1 MAFGSVKPYFYL
13 DLFSVVLSASIYFF
27 IFDKTI
33 LYFAYAYLAI
43 SLIQALV
50 TIIYFNMKLN
60 MPVCFPIIHT
70 LGLAAL
76 AFGLGYLFFPSQT
89 THLSL
94 TAIGS
99 YIVYFVSFYF
109 TLAVIIYS
117 IKSKIYEYNYVVN
130 TLINNLM
137 HRLTKLKS

>member
-1 MAFGSVKPYFYL
+1 
-13 DLFSVVLSASIYFF
+13 
-27 IFDKTI
+27 
-33 LYFAYAYLAI
+33 
-43 SLIQALV
+43 
-50 TIIYFNMKLN
+50 